1 MGVEFLQKTGK
12 TIKVARDR
20 ALAALAAGDLLTRRM
35 ALPRTC
41 ELLRFYPGCTVNA
54 GDSLHLEL
62 KQARIVAL
70 NGERPIGEIEGPMPG
85 TVEMLEKHGAVAGR
99 VDEVHE
105 GACVA
110 DVEITE

>member
-1 MGVEFLQKTGK
+1 MGVEYLQKTGK
-12 TIKVARDR
+12 AIKVARDK

-41 ELLRFYPGCTVNA
+41 ELLRLYPGCAVKP
-54 GDSLHLEL
+54 GDSLHFEL
-62 KQARIVAL
+62 KQARVVAVQ
-70 NGERPIGEIEGPMPG
+70 GECPIGEIEDAMPE
-85 TVEMLEKHGAVAGR
+85 TVQMLAKHGAVGGR